1 MTTRIPIWINV
12 LQAVIIAILAFQ
24 TYGSYF
30 NPELLFNGVVSD
42 PVTDSIINTL
52 AGRNATML
60 VISIIAIVLQNPK
73 FYSFAFILHFIRD
86 IQDMFMTLFADV
98 PIYVFFVF
106 LIVFVIPEALAV
118 RKLRDMSKN
127 S

>member
-1 MTTRIPIWINV
+1 M

-60 VISIIAIVLQNPK
+60 VISLVAIIWQNSR
-73 FYSFAFILHFIRD
+73 FYAFAFLMHLVRD
-86 IQDMFMTLFADV
+86 MQDMFMTLFADM

-106 LIVFVIPEALAV
+106 LIVFVIPEALA
-118 RKLRDMSKN
+118 LRTLRNLSKTT
-127 S
+127 